1 MLLKYLLLLWEIDWF
16 SSDECGGECIK
27 SNSLCSV
34 PFEEVYLLLRFA
46 IDASTADFDDDSNE
60 DAAAADAGEV
70 GLFSTIVAT
79 RDKTSSG
86 DSGGSCSSQLL
97 VLDIPEN
104 QTFFE
109 TWYYVWKQSI
119 FDWKFEYVCFLISS
133 IKGTWIKLILH
144 DLDTNILSPFR

>member
-1 MLLKYLLLLWEIDWF
+1 MKTINLLLIKTNLKIKIENLLLLWEMVWF
-16 SSDECGGECIK
+16 SSDECGGECIEF
-27 SNSLCSV
+27 NSLFSV
-34 PFEEVYLLLRFA
+34 GLGEVYLLLRFA

-97 VLDIPEN
+97 VLDIPIKDIS
-104 QTFFE
+104 F
-109 TWYYVWKQSI
+109 SI
-119 FDWKFEYVCFLISS
+119 WDHVQMKWNFVDYKV
-133 IKGTWIKLILH
+133 
-144 DLDTNILSPFR
+144 